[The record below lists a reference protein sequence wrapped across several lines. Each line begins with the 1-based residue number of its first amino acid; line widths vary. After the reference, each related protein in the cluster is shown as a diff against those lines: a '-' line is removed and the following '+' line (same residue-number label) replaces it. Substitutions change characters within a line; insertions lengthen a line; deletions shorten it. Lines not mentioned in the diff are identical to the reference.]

1 MSATQDITFGLASQ
15 TLILDCPDGRPSGV
29 TSVTVYEASSDDTS
43 TAESATTGS
52 ASVETNPDT
61 TVDVASGASETDP
74 RKLYLTAT
82 TGITVGRRYLLAS
95 LLGHNEWVEITDIS
109 SGAHVIVK
117 HPLLNDY
124 EIGSTLKSTRC
135 SITVNSTWVADTAN
149 LSNAFAPNPRYRVRW
164 LVTVNGTS
172 QVYDEYFDLVR
183 YQARHRVTSLD
194 IAARH
199 PNWLDWLGPDSRV
212 VQGRDLIDRAWRAVK
227 FDLYADNKADQAIRN
242 AEALDEIVIARV
254 IQLTIEDR
262 VLSGASVDGDAISAS
277 RDVYRQRYDQL
288 IRSAVVAY
296 DAPGAGA
303 SQPIT
308 PAPIWK
314 R

>member
-1 MSATQDITFGLASQ
+1 MSSTQDITFGLASQ
-15 TLILDCPDGRPSGV
+15 SLILDCPDGRPSAV
-29 TSVTVYEASSDDTS
+29 TSVTVYETSSDDTS

-52 ASVETNPDT
+52 AAVETNPDT
-61 TVDVASGASETDP
+61 TVDFASGASETDP

-95 LLGHNEWVEITDIS
+95 LLGHNEWVEVTDIS
-109 SGAHVIVK
+109 SGAHVFVK

-135 SITVNSTWVADTAN
+135 SITVDSTWVAATSN
-149 LSNAFAPNPRYRVRW
+149 LSNAFAPNPRYRARW
-164 LVTVNGTS
+164 LVTVNGAS

-183 YQARHRVTSLD
+183 YQARHRVTALD

-242 AEALDEIVIARV
+242 AEALDEIIIARV

-262 VLSGASVDGDAISAS
+262 VLSGASVDGDAITAS
-277 RDVYRQRYDQL
+277 REVYRQRYDQL